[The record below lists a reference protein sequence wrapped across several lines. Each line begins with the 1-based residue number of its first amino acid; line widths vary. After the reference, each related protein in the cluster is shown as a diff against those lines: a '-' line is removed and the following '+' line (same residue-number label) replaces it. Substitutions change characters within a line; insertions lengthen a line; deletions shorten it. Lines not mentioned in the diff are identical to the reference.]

1 MGALL
6 YSTIP
11 TISCLLWGIKRKLK
25 LTEAENTERDTL
37 KPKEK
42 GYKELP

>member
-11 TISCLLWGIKRKLK
+11 TIGALLWGISSKLALK
-25 LTEAENTERDTL
+25 EGEDDRNGSVLV
-37 KPKEK
+37 KPKHSK
-42 GYKELP
+42 